1 MKKVIVL
8 ILALAIC
15 LCLASCA
22 EKAPVKE
29 LTPEEAYE
37 NILAELA
44 KKTDDEKGIISA
56 QIKCGSGEAI
66 LAVADASMSFG
77 GGQSAAAALYQY
89 VDGEVK
95 YIGNVASTGSA
106 YPLSYTDEG
115 IIFGGNHTSGLVTV
129 SNGVGTEY
137 VIREFNI
144 DGKTPVLS
152 VNELS
157 NGKVTTISTEELTND
172 EALEKDFYG
181 NAFADDSATI
191 IYFK

>member
-8 ILALAIC
+8 LLALAVC
-15 LCLASCA
+15 LCVASCA

-29 LTPEEAYE
+29 MTPEEAYE
-37 NILAELA
+37 NKIAEL
-44 KKTDDEKGIISA
+44 KKDLKDDEALYTAKFS
-56 QIKCGSGEAI
+56 CGSGDTI
-66 LAVADASMSFG
+66 LAVAEASAIFG
-77 GGQSAAAALYQY
+77 GGQSASAAIYQY
-89 VDGEVK
+89 CDGEVK

-129 SNGVGTEY
+129 NNGVGTEY

-144 DGKTPVLS
+144 DGKTPTLS

-157 NGKVTTISTEELTND
+157 DGNSTTISSEELTND
-172 EALEKDFYG
+172 EALAKDFYG